1 LYRGGADDVSADRID
16 VNKTANVAQTALRFK
31 EYTEYTEYTAPG
43 SAWLR

>member
-1 LYRGGADDVSADRID
+1 MDAH
-16 VNKTANVAQTALRFK
+16 KTANVAQTALRFK